1 MHVNHAPNRLQLD
14 AFDGWTLSGLVRA
27 KPHAQ
32 PGTLIDRSDAASP
45 AVCGSFNGSAFVCG
59 SRYPTPSAAHNDS
72 VAA

>member
-32 PGTLIDRSDAASP
+32 PGTRSDLRR
-45 AVCGSFNGSAFVCG
+45 C
-59 SRYPTPSAAHNDS
+59 
-72 VAA
+72 VARGVRLFQRFCFCVRLTLSHAQRRTQ